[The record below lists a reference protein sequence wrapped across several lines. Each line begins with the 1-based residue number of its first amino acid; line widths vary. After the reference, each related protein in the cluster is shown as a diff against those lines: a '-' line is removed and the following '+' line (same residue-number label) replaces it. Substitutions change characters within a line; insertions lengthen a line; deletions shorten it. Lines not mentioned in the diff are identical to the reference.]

1 MKKIISILAVTT
13 LPFSLYAQNIG
24 TTIDKEI
31 FNVCATIFVVA
42 LFMIFILTIIKRM
55 LDHRLK
61 NKIVEKG
68 VSENV
73 TASILQTNPKE
84 DRNINI
90 KWFAILTG
98 IGMGLTIINY
108 TLPLGIHSLAII
120 AFSIAASFLGYFL
133 FLKQDEKIK

>member
-1 MKKIISILAVTT
+1 MQLFCN
-13 LPFSLYAQNIG
+13 LFLIG
-24 TTIDKEI
+24 LSNAIRTIQ
-31 FNVCATIFVVA
+31 
-42 LFMIFILTIIKRM
+42 
-55 LDHRLK
+55 
-61 NKIVEKG
+61 
-68 VSENV
+68 
-73 TASILQTNPKE
+73 LQINFRTNPKE

-108 TLPLGIHSLAII
+108 TLPLGIHPLAII